1 LNGGQHLQ
9 ADIEKKEETMT
20 SELNEAQ
27 LLNIVKNTVEQHGCQ
42 LVEID
47 LENKILHLEGPE
59 TAKVKCAQALAKVLD

>member
-1 LNGGQHLQ
+1 
-9 ADIEKKEETMT
+9 MT

-47 LENKILHLEGPE
+47 LENKILHLEGSE
-59 TAKVKCAQALAKVLD
+59 TAKVRCAQALARVLD

>member
-1 LNGGQHLQ
+1 
-9 ADIEKKEETMT
+9 MT

-27 LLNIVKNTVEQHGCQ
+27 LLTIVKNTVEQHGCQ

-59 TAKVKCAQALAKVLD
+59 TAKVKCAQALSKVLD

>member
-1 LNGGQHLQ
+1 
-9 ADIEKKEETMT
+9 MT

-27 LLNIVKNTVEQHGCQ
+27 RLTIVKNTVEQHGCQ

-47 LENKILHLEGPE
+47 LENKILHLEGSE